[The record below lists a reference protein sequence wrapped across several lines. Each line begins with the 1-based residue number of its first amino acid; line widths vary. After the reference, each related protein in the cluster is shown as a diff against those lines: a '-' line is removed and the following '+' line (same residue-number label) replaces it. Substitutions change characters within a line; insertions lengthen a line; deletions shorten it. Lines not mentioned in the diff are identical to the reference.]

1 LYGYQILRIQ
11 YSCGCE
17 VFFKNSSHLS
27 IPHQL
32 WLSAI
37 LDAFFLKNANLTKF
51 FSNPL
56 VVRFPEIE
64 LKRKERKIKTKF
76 FWTFLVGEGTPF
88 WHMKINS

>member
-1 LYGYQILRIQ
+1 
-11 YSCGCE
+11 
-17 VFFKNSSHLS
+17 LS

-37 LDAFFLKNANLTKF
+37 FDVFFLKNANLTKF

-76 FWTFLVGEGTPF
+76 FLDIFGGRGYPF
-88 WHMKINS
+88 